1 MGLQPVWSLEICE
14 HWKGSRCMYAPMKV
28 TSWTRLF
35 QKLTSGRRFCSALIK
50 NTRNPTETQGNT
62 GKSDTGGGHSA
73 HHACAPH
80 QLHTHLS
87 TPDQNKKLQNTFF
100 KIQYFCVCFFFCSF
114 CIFSFFSSRGGGMGL
129 GKKTRNINHTTP
141 LGETLTN
148 NTLYTCT
155 QSPTNAQTTKKSFQ
169 HPFTPLFTKLTGTY
183 LIPIWTYLL
192 FLLPLPFQ
200 WDHFTH

>member
-1 MGLQPVWSLEICE
+1 
-14 HWKGSRCMYAPMKV
+14 MKV

-100 KIQYFCVCFFFCSF
+100 KIQYFCVCFFFVVF
-114 CIFSFFSSRGGGMGL
+114 VFFLFFLPGEGAWAWV
-129 GKKTRNINHTTP
+129 KKHSTSTTQHHLVRP
-141 LGETLTN
+141 
-148 NTLYTCT
+148 
-155 QSPTNAQTTKKSFQ
+155 SPTTLCTHAHNHPPMLILPKS
-169 HPFTPLFTKLTGTY
+169 PFN
-183 LIPIWTYLL
+183 IP
-192 FLLPLPFQ
+192 LPLYLQ
-200 WDHFTH
+200 NLQVRI